1 MVRGLSEVVYVYKAL
16 CIAPEKSHDKWQP
29 SDNYHHSVHSG
40 ASFPAQPCP
49 SSFAL
54 NKAWV
59 EHRGGAES
67 KWVAHP
73 EKTAVSWVCLL
84 HESGLKT
91 ADKVSHK
98 SEWYVMLIFWASPD
112 PHCGQKA
119 IFTGRHLTVTHVNCP
134 PPHSFFPLLGLTDF
148 HPKEGTNHCLCF
160 QSTWTGWYLIPW
172 RSMLL
177 KSFPP
182 FQEKFSHFPAGLT
195 WTITYSPIHD
205 LRKLHTTLPTHLII
219 YGPGGQKFCHPRVF
233 LSVKIL

>member
-91 ADKVSHK
+91 ADKVSHE

-119 IFTGRHLTVTHVNCP
+119 IFTGRDLTVTHLNCP
-134 PPHSFFPLLGLTDF
+134 PSFLLSSPRPDWLPSQRRNQSLSLLSIYLNWLVPYSMTF
-148 HPKEGTNHCLCF
+148 HVV
-160 QSTWTGWYLIPW
+160 
-172 RSMLL
+172 
-177 KSFPP
+177 
-182 FQEKFSHFPAGLT
+182 EKFPAISGEIQPLHG
-195 WTITYSPIHD
+195 WTDVDNHVFTYSWFKKAAYHSPNPPH
-205 LRKLHTTLPTHLII
+205 HLWTRRAEI
-219 YGPGGQKFCHPRVF
+219 
-233 LSVKIL
+233 LSS